1 MVASLGCGHEDEQ
14 MAVATSLLIL
24 ATVIASPVFL
34 WRSCRRGGSFSRR
47 MGVTVLALS
56 LFAIT
61 HLASSPMAAEPGEF
75 FVKSVV
81 EKKLKELPPGPLY
94 WRIENFPTLDE
105 AQTAADASPTSLA
118 AEVSGKFWL
127 FTLGP
132 KGGAPRGAEVAE
144 VGPVPRV
151 TADEYLLRINHAG
164 GPPGSKTPVHSHPG
178 SETFYVLAGQ
188 VGQRTPHG
196 VTHTDAGQSLVG
208 HGGDMP
214 MEVFSSGTT
223 DLDQLVMFLLDAT
236 RPSSVPAQF

>member
-14 MAVATSLLIL
+14 MAVIL

-105 AQTAADASPTSLA
+105 AQTAADASPTSFA

-132 KGGAPRGAEVAE
+132 SARCRASRRMNICCGSIMQAVRPAQKRRCIRIPAPRHSMSL
-144 VGPVPRV
+144 PVRSAKERR
-151 TADEYLLRINHAG
+151 TA
-164 GPPGSKTPVHSHPG
+164 
-178 SETFYVLAGQ
+178 
-188 VGQRTPHG
+188 
-196 VTHTDAGQSLVG
+196 
-208 HGGDMP
+208 
-214 MEVFSSGTT
+214 
-223 DLDQLVMFLLDAT
+223 
-236 RPSSVPAQF
+236 